1 MSVSLLTMA
10 SKRKRVVLSLAD
22 KLKIIEQ
29 SDKGVPGKKLA
40 EMYGVGQS
48 TISDIKSKKH
58 TLLNFVSVLEN
69 NDGSSSR
76 KSMKAATNK
85 DLEDVIF
92 KWFLQQ
98 RSLGSPISG
107 PILCEKAKILAEKL
121 GCSSFKASNGW
132 LRNFK
137 FRHGVRELDVS
148 GEKLSA
154 DSKAAEE
161 FIEKFKVVADSYD
174 PEFLYNADETGLVW
188 KGLPKTTLAS
198 KRECSAPG
206 HKVSK
211 DRVTVLNCANC
222 TGSHKIPLLLIGKS
236 KKPRA
241 FKNVKKLPLFYK
253 NHHKAWMT
261 AALFTEWYDEIFI
274 PEVKKYQQSIGKEG
288 SKVLLILDNAP
299 SHPTVE
305 LLERGDGQFTTMFL
319 PPNVTSLLQPMD
331 QSVIE
336 TMKRHYRKQ
345 LLRKLL
351 VEGEDEEGVLVN
363 HKKLNLKDCAY
374 MVAEA
379 WSLVKA
385 VTLRRAWNKLKGIST
400 DEEKEKEK
408 KEKEAQEKK
417 REDTGDD
424 EDDLSLEELRN
435 IILKIPGCSEV
446 SAEDVGEWIVC
457 DSSDLGFQILNDDE
471 LIESVTE
478 ENVEEE
484 DDLNVEVEVDTGP
497 SASEAFAGLE
507 TALKWMECQP
517 ECDHI
522 QLLTV
527 KRMRDLAARKRIT
540 TVKQLTLTEMFR
552 KQ

>member
-1 MSVSLLTMA
+1 MA

-29 SDKGVPGKKLA
+29 SDKGVTGKKLA

-48 TISDIKSKKH
+48 TISDIKSSKR

-121 GCSSFKASNGW
+121 GYSSFKASNGW

-137 FRHGVRELDVS
+137 SRHGVRELDLS

-154 DSKAAEE
+154 DFKAAEE
-161 FIEKFKVVADSYD
+161 FVKKFKVLTDSYD
-174 PEFLYNADETGLVW
+174 PEFLYNVDETGLVW
-188 KGLPKTTLAS
+188 KGMPKTALAS

-206 HKVSK
+206 QKISK
-211 DRVTVLNCANC
+211 DRVTVLNCANS

-236 KKPRA
+236 KKQRA

-253 NHHKAWMT
+253 NQHKAWMT

-274 PEVKKYQQSIGKEG
+274 PEVKKYQKSLEKEG
-288 SKVLLILDNAP
+288 SKVLLIVDNAQ
-299 SHPTVE
+299 SHPTEE
-305 LLERGDGQFTTMFL
+305 LLERGNGQFTTMFL

-336 TMKRHYRKQ
+336 TMKRCYRKQ

-385 VTLRRAWNKLKGIST
+385 ATLRRAWNKLKGIST
-400 DEEKEKEK
+400 EEEKEKEK
-408 KEKEAQEKK
+408 KEKEAQENKK
-417 REDTGDD
+417 VDTRD

-446 SAEDVGEWIVC
+446 SAEDVGEWVAC

-478 ENVEEE
+478 EIVEEE
-484 DDLNVEVEVDTGP
+484 DDLNVEVETDTGP
-497 SASEAFAGLE
+497 SASEALAGLE
-507 TALKWMECQP
+507 TALKWMERQP

-527 KRMRDLAARKRIT
+527 KQMRDLAARKRMT
-540 TVKQLTLTEMFR
+540 SVKQLTLTEAFR